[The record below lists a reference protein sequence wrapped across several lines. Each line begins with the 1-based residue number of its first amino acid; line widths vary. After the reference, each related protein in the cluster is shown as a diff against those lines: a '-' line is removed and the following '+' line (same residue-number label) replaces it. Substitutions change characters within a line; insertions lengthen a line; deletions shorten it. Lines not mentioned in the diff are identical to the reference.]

1 MTIRVRLDD
10 GNKTREQIFRKVY
23 KGRSFAQLVENFY
36 SFKTEMKWGTF
47 EQLKGKERIVLHEF
61 GNKQ

>member
-1 MTIRVRLDD
+1 MTIRIRLND

-23 KGRSFAQLVENFY
+23 IGNSYAQLVENFY

-47 EQLKGKERIVLHEF
+47 EQLKGKERTISHEF

>member
-23 KGRSFAQLVENFY
+23 KGKSFAQLVENFY

-61 GNKQ
+61 GSKQ